1 LEEEDGAAGDGRA
14 GFFFPG
20 SGCAVVVMR
29 AAVSRGLMKKEGRP
43 IMQAHFNA

>member
-14 GFFFPG
+14 AFLFPG
-20 SGCAVVVMR
+20 SRYAVVVMR

-43 IMQAHFNA
+43 TMQVR